1 MALLSLQG
9 VSLNL
14 GGKTLLR
21 EADLQIE
28 PGERVCLIGRNGAGK
43 SSLMALLSGELT
55 PDGGSIVRTPGI
67 AFGHM
72 PQAVP
77 EHWSGPVFGVVAAG
91 MGVVGEA
98 LGAAH
103 LIATGREELL
113 SPERHEQA
121 RILLETGDGW
131 ERHGDVLGVINQL
144 GLDPETDFVTLS
156 GGNRRRVA
164 LARALV
170 AAENLLLDEPT
181 NHLDIKTIA
190 WLEDFLARRGRT
202 LVFISHDRAFVRRLA
217 TRIVEVDREQLFS
230 YACTYDQFLER
241 REARLDAEEK
251 QAASFDKKLAQEEA
265 WIRQG
270 VKARRT
276 RNMGRVRALQSM
288 RKERM
293 GRNERLGTVS
303 MRAQEAERSGKLV
316 IETRAASFT
325 YPDGYAV
332 FRDCST
338 IIQRGDRV
346 GLVGNNGTGK
356 TTLLR
361 LLLGELEPTSGT
373 VRHGTRLEIS
383 YFDQLRST
391 LDPDASVMDS
401 VAEGNDVVII
411 NGQQRHV
418 AGYLLDFLF
427 ESDRLRIPVRA
438 LSGGERNR
446 LLLAK
451 LFTKPSNVLVLD
463 EPTNDLDVETLE
475 LLEELLDAYT
485 GTVLLVSH
493 DRAFLDNLV
502 TTTLAL
508 EGDGLVHEYVGG
520 YTDWIRQRPTGACP
534 ATTSGPST
542 ATKAATIDAGSTTGK
557 ELRTEG
563 KLTQRKLTFKEQRER
578 DLLQKELAALPDTL
592 AALEAEQHKLEADLA
607 EPDFFARDPKAFNAA
622 ANRIT
627 QLDAEQTLALQRWE
641 TIELRLS
648 EL

>member
-1 MALLSLQG
+1 
-9 VSLNL
+9 
-14 GGKTLLR
+14 
-21 EADLQIE
+21 
-28 PGERVCLIGRNGAGK
+28 
-43 SSLMALLSGELT
+43 
-55 PDGGSIVRTPGI
+55 
-67 AFGHM
+67 
-72 PQAVP
+72 
-77 EHWSGPVFGVVAAG
+77 
-91 MGVVGEA
+91 
-98 LGAAH
+98 
-103 LIATGREELL
+103 
-113 SPERHEQA
+113 
-121 RILLETGDGW
+121 
-131 ERHGDVLGVINQL
+131 
-144 GLDPETDFVTLS
+144 
-156 GGNRRRVA
+156 
-164 LARALV
+164 
-170 AAENLLLDEPT
+170 
-181 NHLDIKTIA
+181 
-190 WLEDFLARRGRT
+190 
-202 LVFISHDRAFVRRLA
+202 
-217 TRIVEVDREQLFS
+217 
-230 YACTYDQFLER
+230 
-241 REARLDAEEK
+241 
-251 QAASFDKKLAQEEA
+251 
-265 WIRQG
+265 
-270 VKARRT
+270 
-276 RNMGRVRALQSM
+276 
-288 RKERM
+288 
-293 GRNERLGTVS
+293 
-303 MRAQEAERSGKLV
+303 
-316 IETRAASFT
+316 
-325 YPDGYAV
+325 
-332 FRDCST
+332 CST

-401 VAEGNDVVII
+401 VAEGNDIVII

-534 ATTSGPST
+534 ATTSSPST
-542 ATKAATIDAGSTTGK
+542 ATKAATIDAGSATGK

-578 DLLQKELAALPDTL
+578 DLLQKELAALPDPL

-607 EPDFFARDPKAFNAA
+607 EPDF
-622 ANRIT
+622 
-627 QLDAEQTLALQRWE
+627 
-641 TIELRLS
+641 
-648 EL
+648 

>member
-28 PGERVCLIGRNGAGK
+28 PGERVCLVGRNGAGK

-55 PDGGSIVRTPGI
+55 PDGGTIIRASGER
-67 AFGHM
+67 FGHM

-77 EHWSGPVFGVVAAG
+77 EHWNGPVFGVVAAG
-91 MGVVGEA
+91 MGGVGEA
-98 LGAAH
+98 LAAAH
-103 LIATGREELL
+103 LIATGREDHL
-113 SPERHEQA
+113 SPERRELA
-121 RILLETGDGW
+121 RVLLETGDGW
-131 ERHGDVLGVINQL
+131 ERHGEVLGVINQL
-144 GLDPETDFVTLS
+144 ELDPETDFITLS

-170 AAENLLLDEPT
+170 GSEHLLLDEPT

-190 WLEDFLARRGRT
+190 WLEDFLSRRGRT

-251 QAASFDKKLAQEEA
+251 QAAAFDKKLAQEET

-270 VKARRT
+270 IKARRT

-332 FRDCST
+332 FHDCTT

-373 VRHGTRLEIS
+373 IRHGTRLEIS
-383 YFDQLRST
+383 YFDQLRAT
-391 LDPDASVMDS
+391 LDPNKSVMDS

-427 ESDRLRIPVRA
+427 ESDRLRIPVHA

-451 LFTKPSNVLVLD
+451 LFTRPSNVLVLD

-475 LLEELLDAYT
+475 LLEELLDNYA
-485 GTVLLVSH
+485 GTVLIVSH

-502 TTTLAL
+502 TATLAL

-520 YTDWIRQRPTGACP
+520 YTDWVRQRPATSAGGNGSAEALAP
-534 ATTSGPST
+534 AKPVQIPEKQAS
-542 ATKAATIDAGSTTGK
+542 
-557 ELRTEG
+557 
-563 KLTQRKLTFKEQRER
+563 RKLTFKEQREF
-578 DLLQKELAALPDTL
+578 DLLRKELAELPGRL
-592 AALEAEQHKLEADLA
+592 SALEDEQHKLETTLA
-607 EPDFFARDPKAFNAA
+607 QPDFFARDPEAFNTA

-627 QLDAEQTLALQRWE
+627 QIDTEQTLALQRWE
-641 TIELRLS
+641 NIEARIS
-648 EL
+648 ELE